1 MIVTFLAIL
10 ERNRALD
17 PLPLHRIS
25 LKEVIDLSNAS
36 NRCSIK
42 EILSYVCKLI

>member
-1 MIVTFLAIL
+1 MTFLAIL

-36 NRCSIK
+36 NRFSAKAI
-42 EILSYVCKLI
+42 ITVSYNELI